1 MNASTMIY
9 VIDDDAAIRDSLS
22 MMLEAVGHTVAAFG
36 SASEFLDVC
45 TPGVQDGCI
54 ILDVDMPIMDGPALQ
69 EELLRRNVR
78 LPVIFLSGKGTIPVT
93 VRTVKAGAIDFLTK
107 PVDGS
112 ILLARV
118 QDALEQCPFLQRQA
132 EDYQSISSR
141 LAKLTARER
150 EVLKLAVAG
159 QTNKEIAQRL
169 GISYRTV
176 EIHRTHVMLKTGAA
190 NLLELARMA
199 DTVQSHQTP

>member
-1 MNASTMIY
+1 MSNNTMVY

-22 MMLEAVGHTVAAFG
+22 MMLEAVGHTVSAFG
-36 SASEFLDVC
+36 SAREFLDVC
-45 TPGVQDGCI
+45 TPGTQGCI
-54 ILDVDMPIMDGPALQ
+54 ILDVDMRGMDGPALQ

-112 ILLARV
+112 VLLARV
-118 QDALEQCPFLQRQA
+118 QDALEQSEAFH
-132 EDYQSISSR
+132 SIALR
-141 LAKLTARER
+141 LAALTERER
-150 EVLKLAVAG
+150 EVMELAVTG
-159 QTNKEIAQRL
+159 HTSKEIAQRL

-176 EIHRTHVMLKTGAA
+176 EIHRAHVMLKTGAT
-190 NLLELARMA
+190 NLLELARMV
-199 DTVQSHQTP
+199 DTVESHQTP